1 MIKEIKPL
9 SITAST
15 IVNAAGAGKKYT
27 FNNIKNNASAL
38 TSTGYPGLN
47 FDTYLGVVDHVDS
60 TKIEPELSIFDCR
73 NNRLAKM
80 ALDTD
85 GFRESVR
92 DAINK
97 YGNNRIGLFMGTSTS
112 GIAETENAY
121 INRNKSTNKILEFD
135 MLHTHNIGSL
145 QDYVSNSLG
154 LNGVGVTISTA
165 CSSSAKVFAS
175 AYRYIES
182 GLCDAAIVGGVDSL
196 CLTTLYGFNSLQLI
210 SSNPCMPWDR
220 DRDGINIGEA
230 AGFVLLEK
238 DNNSNNIKF
247 IGYGES
253 SDAYHISTPH
263 PNGDGAKI
271 AIEQALARSGIS
283 AKDIDYINL
292 HGTATPSNDKA
303 ESRALNRVF
312 TDDILCSSTKGI
324 TGHTLGAAGINE
336 AIICLMSLDNNIVP
350 GNVNLNNID
359 KELPFK
365 VVDKTQEKD
374 INYVMSNSFGFGGS
388 NCSLVFSC

>member
-1 MIKEIKPL
+1 
-9 SITAST
+9 
-15 IVNAAGAGKKYT
+15 
-27 FNNIKNNASAL
+27 
-38 TSTGYPGLN
+38 
-47 FDTYLGVVDHVDS
+47 
-60 TKIEPELSIFDCR
+60 
-73 NNRLAKM
+73 
-80 ALDTD
+80 
-85 GFRESVR
+85 
-92 DAINK
+92 
-97 YGNNRIGLFMGTSTS
+97 
-112 GIAETENAY
+112 
-121 INRNKSTNKILEFD
+121 
-135 MLHTHNIGSL
+135 
-145 QDYVSNSLG
+145 
-154 LNGVGVTISTA
+154 
-165 CSSSAKVFAS
+165 
-175 AYRYIES
+175 
-182 GLCDAAIVGGVDSL
+182 
-196 CLTTLYGFNSLQLI
+196 
-210 SSNPCMPWDR
+210 MPWDR